1 MIDHL
6 KVFDE
11 YSVPVSG
18 AFGANVNV
26 LPQVREAIET
36 GFPSNDWQWQEPYI
50 AAVEMRAA
58 SAFTVSLNALTTL
71 TAVSEDSEYV
81 VEFEGTIDRIIFEAS
96 TTLTAL
102 KVAWGPDRKNHY
114 QITLT
119 GVAGTTFT
127 LENAKGETIA
137 PTATA
142 NTYDLTEGWYNV
154 TAQASGYETL
164 STSFLCMGGSIVDL
178 EQYQQLTPTE

>member
-18 AFGANVNV
+18 AFGANINV

-50 AAVEMRAA
+50 AAVEIWAA
-58 SAFTVSLNALTTL
+58 SAFTVSLNSLTTL
-71 TAVSEDSEYV
+71 TAQPENSAYV
-81 VEFEGTIDRIIFEAS
+81 VRFEGTIDRMVFEAS
-96 TTLTAL
+96 TTPTAL

-114 QITLT
+114 LATLT
-119 GVAGTTFT
+119 GVSGTTFT
-127 LENAKGETIA
+127 LENAKGETIV

-154 TAQASGYETL
+154 TAQAAGYETL
-164 STSFLCMGGSIVDL
+164 TKAIYYMGGSAVNL
-178 EQYQQLTPTE
+178 EPYQQVAAED